1 MFVQLMHCANMEY
14 TVNMDYSSE
23 SVTHVDV

>member
-1 MFVQLMHCANMEY
+1 MFVQLMHCVNMEY
-14 TVNMDYSSE
+14 TVNMNYSSE